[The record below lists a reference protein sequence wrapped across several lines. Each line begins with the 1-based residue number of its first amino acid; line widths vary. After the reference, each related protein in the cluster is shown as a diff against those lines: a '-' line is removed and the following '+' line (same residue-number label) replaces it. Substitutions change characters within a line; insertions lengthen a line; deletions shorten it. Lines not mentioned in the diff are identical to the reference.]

1 MRIRDL
7 LEGGWDTKITQN
19 TVIKPQIVKAALSM
33 AQKFAV
39 DFNSFLKQKNIP
51 GIRIGAPTGS
61 SAYHDVDTEDKIY
74 GDVDLQIVVPA
85 LEQNTGL
92 TMAQVQTF
100 WHKLEDEF
108 VKTIKPNYIHPESE
122 PGHPI
127 FAIGNDQYVQVDLM
141 PHPEPLEKWG
151 RYRVTPERGLKGLLY
166 GNMFSVLGELL
177 MMSIQHSGAQIKV
190 RAGQRLPYTPTR
202 KDYELQTVTSNIETF
217 VYDIFMHEAKLLG
230 VKKPTVDSLL
240 KKHPGVNTQDIKIIN
255 LVNAVKGIANSFE
268 LNDMYR
274 KGVLSNYSN
283 SNDFINKFLE
293 IYEAKAMKDIN
304 ATKRDKAETP
314 EAKARAEDDRKKVA
328 QGLEFV
334 KGLF

>member
-1 MRIRDL
+1 MKIKEL
-7 LEGGWDTKITQN
+7 FEGGWDTKVTQS
-19 TVIKPQIVKAALSM
+19 TVINPKIVKSALSV
-33 AQKFAV
+33 AQKFAQ
-39 DFNSFLKQKNIP
+39 DFNSFLKTKNIP
-51 GIRIGAPTGS
+51 SIRIGAPTGS
-61 SAYHDVDTEDKIY
+61 SAYHDVDPEDKIY
-74 GDVDLQIVVPA
+74 GDVDLQIVVPE
-85 LEQNTGL
+85 LEQTSGM

-108 VKTIKPNYIHPESE
+108 VKTAKPSYIHPESE

-127 FAIGNDQYVQVDLM
+127 FSVGKDQYVQVDLM

-190 RAGQRLPYTPTR
+190 RDGQRLPYTPTR

-217 VYDIFMHEAKLLG
+217 IYDIFVHETRLMG
-230 VKKPTVDSLL
+230 VKNPKIDPLL
-240 KKHPGVNTQDIKIIN
+240 KQHPGVNIGDIKISN
-255 LVNAVKGIANSFE
+255 LVNAVKGIAKSFE
-268 LNDMYR
+268 LNDMYG

-283 SNDFINKFLE
+283 AEDFISKFLE

-304 ATKRDKAETP
+304 ASKRDKAETP
-314 EAKARAEDDRKKVA
+314 EAKARAEDDKKKVA